1 MKGTGKGEVASTAT
15 FESLATYS
23 IDVAMVN
30 PEVAILKMALMVDD
44 NSFDEVILSNEQ
56 KKRVMCEEC
65 RPTMP

>member
-30 PEVAILKMALMVDD
+30 PEVAILKLALMEDD
-44 NSFDEVILSNEQ
+44 NS
-56 KKRVMCEEC
+56 K
-65 RPTMP
+65 